1 MLQAKIKIVAVA
13 LFYQQNINELTRL
26 AIWELTETE
35 DFFATKVSVQ
45 NNVTHPHKRL
55 QHLGGRYLLPYLFP
69 DFPSSSIAIAD
80 TRKPYLP
87 DEQYHFSIS
96 HCGNY
101 AAALVSREERVG
113 IDIEMYTE
121 RVHKIKHKY
130 LHPLELAFV
139 NSIVIEKQTE
149 LLTLLWSAKEAMFK
163 WWGNGDVDFSEV
175 LRIEPFLPQHE
186 GTMHANFVKGKTN
199 IPLELHYRMME
210 KMCLVW
216 VNNESKK

>member
-35 DFFATKVSVQ
+35 DFFATKVSLQ
-45 NNVTHPHKRL
+45 SNVTHHHKRL
-55 QHLGGRYLLPYLFP
+55 QHLAGRYLLPYLFT
-69 DFPSSSIAIAD
+69 DFPSSSIAIAT

-149 LLTLLWSAKEAMFK
+149 LLTLLWSAKESMFK
-163 WWGNGDVDFSEV
+163 WWGNGEVDFSEV
-175 LRIEPFLPQHE
+175 LRIDPFLMQHE
-186 GTMHANFVKGKTN
+186 GIIHARFEKGKTN
-199 IPLELHYRMME
+199 IPLELNYRMME

>member
-1 MLQAKIKIVAVA
+1 VA

-26 AIWELTETE
+26 AIWELAETE
-35 DFFATKVSVQ
+35 DFFAATVTIQ

-80 TRKPYLP
+80 TRKPFLP

-101 AAALVSREERVG
+101 AAAIVSSEERVG
-113 IDIEMYTE
+113 IDLELFTE
-121 RVHKIKHKY
+121 RVHRIKHKY
-130 LHPLELAFV
+130 LHPQELAFV
-139 NSIVIEKQTE
+139 NNIVEEKHTE

-175 LRIEPFLPQHE
+175 LRIDPFLPQQE
-186 GTMHANFVKGKTN
+186 GTMHAKFIKGKTN
-199 IPLELHYRMME
+199 IPLVLHYRMME

-216 VNNESKK
+216 VRSTK